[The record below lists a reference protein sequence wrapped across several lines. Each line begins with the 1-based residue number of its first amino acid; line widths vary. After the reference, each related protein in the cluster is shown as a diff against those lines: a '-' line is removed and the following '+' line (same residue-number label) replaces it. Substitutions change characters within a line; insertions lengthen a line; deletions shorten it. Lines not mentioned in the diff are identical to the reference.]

1 MGKLTLAM
9 KKIVIMMLFLLGAS
23 SVSAALKTND
33 VAPTFSLRDGAG
45 KDFYLSDI
53 VSATAKEKVNG
64 VIVSFFASW
73 CVPCRQELP
82 LINSLVDELKGKG
95 IEVVLVNVKEDP
107 GAINALL
114 SELKVNKPVVL
125 SDRYGRVSEKY
136 QVRFLP
142 TTFFI
147 GSDGKIKDIIF
158 GPIEGEKELRKSAG
172 RLVN

>member
-1 MGKLTLAM
+1 LTM
-9 KKIVIMMLFLLGAS
+9 RKIVIIMLFLMGAS

-33 VAPTFSLRDGAG
+33 VAPAFSLPDNTG
-45 KDFYLSDI
+45 KEYHLSDI
-53 VSATAKEKVNG
+53 LSARANEKTGG

-82 LINSLVDELKGKG
+82 LINSLVDELQGKG
-95 IEVVLVNVKEDP
+95 IKIVLINVKEDP
-107 GAINALL
+107 GSIKALL
-114 SELKVNKPVVL
+114 SELGVDKPLVL
-125 SDRYGRVSEKY
+125 SDFYGRVSEKY

-147 GSDGKIKDIIF
+147 GSDGRIKDIIF
-158 GPIEGEKELRKSAG
+158 GGIEGEKELRKSAG